1 MDAIKQPRTKG
12 YAQWGINTIG
22 LDLATGVFQ
31 VYGIDIGG
39 EAVAR
44 MTLRRVGAADFLT
57 NSSQVTKLTGA
68 DFVIARV
75 GARFFGVFVSKDT
88 SRYRPF
94 VTGLLLSRLY
104 TPI

>member
-57 NSSQVTKLTGA
+57 NSSQVTK
-68 DFVIARV
+68 
-75 GARFFGVFVSKDT
+75 RFC
-88 SRYRPF
+88 YRA
-94 VTGLLLSRLY
+94 GRCQILWCIRQ
-104 TPI
+104 